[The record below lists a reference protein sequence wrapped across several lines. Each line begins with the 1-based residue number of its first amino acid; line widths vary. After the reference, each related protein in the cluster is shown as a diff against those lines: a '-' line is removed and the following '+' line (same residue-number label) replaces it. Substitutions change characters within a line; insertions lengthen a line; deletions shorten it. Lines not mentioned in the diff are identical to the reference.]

1 VKEARLVLKAGREKA
16 VRHRHPWIFSGAVER
31 IIGDPSPGDT
41 LDIVDSKGVWLARAG
56 YSPHSQIIARIWTW
70 EKDQTIDRRFFKN
83 ALLPAA
89 SLRRPLKSYTD
100 GYRMVHAENDG
111 LPGIVAD
118 RYGGFLVVQFL
129 SAAAERW
136 KHELAGLFSEIEG
149 IKGVYERSDADVRG
163 KEGLAAV
170 SGPLCGENPPENII
184 LREGKWEFLVDVRAG
199 HKTGFYLDQRD
210 SRKAICEYVSAFVR
224 GGEILNVF
232 SYTGSFA
239 VSSYAGGAGHVVN
252 VDSSVSALDMARE
265 NIEHNGHTVGEDS
278 FISANAFEQ
287 LRIFRDKKRLFDGV
301 ILDPPKF
308 AVMQKDIR
316 KATRAYKDINWLA
329 MRIIR
334 QNGLLFTFSCSGLV
348 SEDLFQKVVFSSA
361 IDAGREAQIIGRLG
375 QPMDHPVRITFPE
388 GRYLKGLVLR
398 VL

>member
-1 VKEARLVLKAGREKA
+1 
-16 VRHRHPWIFSGAVER
+16 
-31 IIGDPSPGDT
+31 
-41 LDIVDSKGVWLARAG
+41 
-56 YSPHSQIIARIWTW
+56 
-70 EKDQTIDRRFFKN
+70 
-83 ALLPAA
+83 
-89 SLRRPLKSYTD
+89 
-100 GYRMVHAENDG
+100 MHAENDG

-136 KHELAGLFSEIEG
+136 KNELAGLFAEIEG
-149 IKGVYERSDADVRG
+149 IQGIYERSDADIRR
-163 KEGLAAV
+163 KEGLASV
-170 SGPLCGENPPENII
+170 SGPLCGEKPPANIT
-184 LREGKWEFLVDVRAG
+184 LREGEWEFLVDVRAG

-210 SRKAICEYVSAFVR
+210 SRKAICEYISSFIR

-239 VSSYAGGAGHVVN
+239 VASYSGGAGHVVN
-252 VDSSVSALDMARE
+252 VDSSQSALDMARE
-265 NIEHNGHTVGEDS
+265 NVERNGHAVGDNS
-278 FISANAFEQ
+278 FISANAFEK
-287 LRIFRDKKRLFDGV
+287 LRAFRDEKRLFDGV

-334 QNGLLFTFSCSGLV
+334 PNGLLFTFSCSGLV
-348 SEDLFQKVVFSSA
+348 SEDLFQKVVFSAA

>member
-1 VKEARLVLKAGREKA
+1 MKEARLVLKTGREKA
-16 VRHRHPWIFSGAVER
+16 VRHRHPWIFSGSVER
-31 IIGDPSPGDT
+31 IIGDPSPGET
-41 LDIVDSKGVWLARAG
+41 VDIVDSKGVWLARAG
-56 YSPHSQIIARIWTW
+56 YSPHSQITARIWNW
-70 EKDQTIDRRFFKN
+70 EKNQTVDRRFFQN
-83 ALLPAA
+83 ALLSAA
-89 SLRRPLKSYTD
+89 TLRRPLVSYTD
-100 GYRMVHAENDG
+100 GYRLVHAENDG

-136 KHELAGLFSEIEG
+136 KNELTGLFSEIEG
-149 IKGVYERSDADVRG
+149 IQGVYERSDADVRG

-170 SGPLCGENPPENII
+170 SGPLCGETPPEKII
-184 LREGKWEFLVDVRAG
+184 LREGEWEFQVDVRAG

-210 SRKAICEYVSAFVR
+210 SRKAICEYVSSFVR

-239 VSSYAGGAGHVVN
+239 VASYAGGAGHVVN
-252 VDSSVSALDMARE
+252 VDSSSAALDMVRE
-265 NIEHNGHTVGEDS
+265 NVERNGHAGREDS
-278 FISANAFEQ
+278 LIQANAFEQ
-287 LRIFRDKKRLFDGV
+287 LRSFRDEKRLFDGV

-316 KATRAYKDINWLA
+316 KATSAYKDINWLA

-334 QNGLLFTFSCSGLV
+334 PNGMLFTFSCSGLV
-348 SEDLFQKVVFSSA
+348 SEDLFQKVVFSAA